1 MSLEND
7 IKINQLLKN
16 WPAGVVCL
24 TSWLTANHYSN
35 QLLDKY
41 KKSKW
46 LDSIGS
52 GAMIRS
58 GDKVSYEG
66 GVYALQEQL
75 RMNIHPAAKTALA
88 FLGKAHYLELQQ
100 SKAVLMGG
108 EGEKLPAWFKKYDWG
123 LDVQYHKSSFLPSDL
138 GLVDVELKT
147 FSIKVSGAA
156 RALMECLYLAPE
168 KQDLFECYEIMES
181 LTNLRPKA
189 LQELLENCS
198 SVKVNRLFLYM
209 AEKAGHAWFKHIN
222 LDSVK
227 LGKGKRQIVS
237 DGVYVT
243 KYQITVPKELE
254 KN

>member
-75 RMNIHPAAKTALA
+75 RMNIHPA
-88 FLGKAHYLELQQ
+88 
-100 SKAVLMGG
+100 V
-108 EGEKLPAWFKKYDWG
+108 
-123 LDVQYHKSSFLPSDL
+123 
-138 GLVDVELKT
+138 
-147 FSIKVSGAA
+147 
-156 RALMECLYLAPE
+156 
-168 KQDLFECYEIMES
+168 
-181 LTNLRPKA
+181 
-189 LQELLENCS
+189 
-198 SVKVNRLFLYM
+198 
-209 AEKAGHAWFKHIN
+209 
-222 LDSVK
+222 
-227 LGKGKRQIVS
+227 
-237 DGVYVT
+237 
-243 KYQITVPKELE
+243 
-254 KN
+254 

>member
-1 MSLEND
+1 
-7 IKINQLLKN
+7 
-16 WPAGVVCL
+16 
-24 TSWLTANHYSN
+24 
-35 QLLDKY
+35 
-41 KKSKW
+41 
-46 LDSIGS
+46 
-52 GAMIRS
+52 
-58 GDKVSYEG
+58 
-66 GVYALQEQL
+66 
-75 RMNIHPAAKTALA
+75 
-88 FLGKAHYLELQQ
+88 
-100 SKAVLMGG
+100 MGG